1 MCAPVSQITP
11 DSSLGEFLMIQTTGN
26 LPGDTVGLPFF
37 LRDSSFHR
45 SRVCVPLSL
54 RQDLIH
60 QKVNLLMIQIC
71 LPGNTI
77 SLSLLKVRQA
87 GSYHLQLHPSLGRCG
102 VSLVG
107 CCIYKFHKLS
117 VLWLLLFIGTF

>member
-1 MCAPVSQITP
+1 MCAPVSQTRP
-11 DSSLGEFLMIQTTGN
+11 DSSEGELA
-26 LPGDTVGLPFF
+26 D
-37 LRDSSFHR
+37 DS
-45 SRVCVPLSL
+45 
-54 RQDLIH
+54 
-60 QKVNLLMIQIC
+60 IC